1 MPRKTNT
8 TKDLAP
14 ALPVRQ
20 ELLDQLVPGPLTPA
34 QFETLFRGL
43 KKAVLERALGAELT
57 HHLGTEQAP
66 GAPRRQPPQRQRRRR
81 PYSPTRGQC
90 GSRCRGIGAG
100 PSSRS

>member
-14 ALPVRQ
+14 ALPVSQ

-66 GAPRRQPPQRQRRRR
+66 ARPVATTATARRRR

>member
-34 QFETLFRGL
+34 QFETLFRG
-43 KKAVLERALGAELT
+43 VMT
-57 HHLGTEQAP
+57 CQAA
-66 GAPRRQPPQRQRRRR
+66 APVCAH
-81 PYSPTRGQC
+81 GV
-90 GSRCRGIGAG
+90 GGDDGAG
-100 PSSRS
+100 GDINVANFSAGVRPCKAIEKRSWLY